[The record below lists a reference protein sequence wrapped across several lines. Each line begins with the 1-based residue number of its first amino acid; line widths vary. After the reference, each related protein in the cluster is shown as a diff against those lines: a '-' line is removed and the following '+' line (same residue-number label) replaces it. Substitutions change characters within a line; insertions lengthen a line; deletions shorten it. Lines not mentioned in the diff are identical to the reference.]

1 MAMKFDFRAKIDKIL
16 QNLGDRQP
24 PKGCIIWQKAKTSS
38 PVGKQYA
45 RMRNPFPG
53 CPVVT
58 TAHRVLYMA
67 FHNVIELPTHDRQGN
82 KMEVSHLDI
91 TLLRFD

>member
-1 MAMKFDFRAKIDKIL
+1 MAMKFDFRAIIDKIL
-16 QNLGDRQP
+16 QNSGNRQP

-53 CPVVT
+53 RPVVT
-58 TAHRVLYMA
+58 TAHRVEIY
-67 FHNVIELPTHDRQGN
+67 
-82 KMEVSHLDI
+82 LDAEI
-91 TLLRFD
+91 LCTSTSDAAP